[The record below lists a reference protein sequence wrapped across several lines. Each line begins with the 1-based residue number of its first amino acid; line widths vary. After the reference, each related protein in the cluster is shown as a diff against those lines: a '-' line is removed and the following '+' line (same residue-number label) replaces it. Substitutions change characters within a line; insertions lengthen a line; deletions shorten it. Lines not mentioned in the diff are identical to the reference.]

1 MDSKATEIRY
11 AEWFARIQDWA
22 QSGMGKNEYC
32 KMHGIVPKTFYYYQR
47 RIRARLAEQLEQ
59 GQALPEGIEGCGLL
73 PDEPNPRPQIVK
85 LNLPEQ
91 GFVPHN
97 LSAGAVHFSVNGM
110 AFTVEEDISPS
121 FLAKLIKAAGNGS
134 C

>member
-11 AEWFARIQDWA
+11 AEWYARIQDWA
-22 QSGMGKNEYC
+22 QSGMDKSEYC

-73 PDEPNPRPQIVK
+73 PDGNVERIPAVLDGI
-85 LNLPEQ
+85 LHDGLQ
-91 GFVPHN
+91 GQRRH
-97 LSAGAVHFSVNGM
+97 SKEGIAR
-110 AFTVEEDISPS
+110 
-121 FLAKLIKAAGNGS
+121 
-134 C
+134 